1 MSVGKSSAIGEML
14 TVKNAPSP
22 PHVKEFL
29 LTSCFF
35 QFAGIFHEI
44 PCSSHFTS
52 WPFAINAAWAAVGFG
67 FSTGSSPI
75 LLGLPEDDEGE
86 DDPELLLPLSLLLK
100 LHAIKASTNT
110 NIHGRCFI
118 ASPIFLSLGIKN
130 GNGLLLERLIS
141 VKRNQR

>member
-14 TVKNAPSP
+14 TIKNAPSP
-22 PHVKEFL
+22 PYSNEFL

-35 QFAGIFHEI
+35 QFVGIFQEI

-52 WPFAINAAWAAVGFG
+52 WPFAITAACAAVGFG

-75 LLGLPEDDEGE
+75 LVGLPEDDEGE
-86 DDPELLLPLSLLLK
+86 DPELLLPLSLLLK

-141 VKRNQR
+141 VNRNHR